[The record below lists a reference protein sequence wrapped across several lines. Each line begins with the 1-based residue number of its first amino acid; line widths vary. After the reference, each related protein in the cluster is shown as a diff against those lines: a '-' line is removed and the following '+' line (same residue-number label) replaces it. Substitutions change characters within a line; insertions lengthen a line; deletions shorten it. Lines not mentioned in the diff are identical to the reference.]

1 MCALNVKID
10 KFAHCSINFYH
21 RQIAH
26 LIAFSVQIAKQCG
39 VSLRRYAKYAYLLLA
54 GCPAF
59 SIWLFLKDVEISAL
73 ISDYLLKIFITLPKI
88 GVYCF
93 EQR

>member
-26 LIAFSVQIAKQCG
+26 LIAFSVQMAKQCG
-39 VSLRRYAKYAYLLLA
+39 VSLRRYAIICIFAYSGLP
-54 GCPAF
+54 GF
-59 SIWLFLKDVEISAL
+59 F
-73 ISDYLLKIFITLPKI
+73 YLGF
-88 GVYCF
+88 F
-93 EQR
+93 

>member
-26 LIAFSVQIAKQCG
+26 LIAFSVQMAKQCG
-39 VSLRRYAKYAYLLLA
+39 VSLRRYAKYAYLL
-54 GCPAF
+54 
-59 SIWLFLKDVEISAL
+59 
-73 ISDYLLKIFITLPKI
+73 
-88 GVYCF
+88 
-93 EQR
+93 